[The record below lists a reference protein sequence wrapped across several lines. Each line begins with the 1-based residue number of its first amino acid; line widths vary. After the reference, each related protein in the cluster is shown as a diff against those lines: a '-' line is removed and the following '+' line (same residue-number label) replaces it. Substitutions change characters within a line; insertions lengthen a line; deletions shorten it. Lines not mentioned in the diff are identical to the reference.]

1 MDDKNS
7 ATHNPNQL
15 LTPQQVS
22 DLLQITVGTL
32 ENWRLKNHGPKFLKL
47 GGQHRSPVR
56 YRLQDVEDFMFEDAK
71 PKVKHD

>member
-71 PKVKHD
+71 GEHK